1 MGRWHKAWLLG
12 VATAVIGIAASGFA
26 VSSDWEADLGL
37 GLLFKLRGARQSP
50 PDILVVGIDRES
62 SRVFDVPNR
71 PDKWSRRLHARLVD
85 RLAAAGARVIAFD
98 VLFRDRRDK
107 EHDRA
112 LAESVRKAGNVLLIE
127 DLVKER
133 GTSRGGGPAAIE
145 HRLQKVTLPFPELA
159 AAAFGTAPFPLPWV
173 PDKLSQFWLFSPE
186 EGEPWGDKA
195 CLPTLALLA
204 YATPFFDDLLR
215 LVSETT
221 LEFGAGVPEGLARR
235 DSLADLSLGLRQLLR
250 SHPDL
255 VNTLRARVAGLS
267 SQEARGVLD
276 AVISAYGGA
285 RSRAVNF
292 YGPPRTV
299 TSLSYHCALGVDCR
313 KPHPGHSA
321 QTEAGLRDWVHG
333 KAVFVGF
340 SEWVQME
347 QRDVFHTHY
356 TQVRGERLS
365 GVEIAAT
372 VFSNLRERN
381 TIQAPGAAV
390 HVSLIAFFG
399 LVLGVGARGLGPSMM
414 LPLAAAVML
423 LYVAAAYYAF
433 SIHHLWLPLVIPL
446 LVQGPIAIGGGLY
459 WGFRDTRRER
469 EQLQKTFGYYLPPA
483 VVAELCGAAGRIPT
497 ASRDAYAV
505 CLFSDAERYTTLAEG
520 LSPQA
525 LHALLNR
532 YYDALFEPVRRH
544 GGFVSDVVG
553 DAMLALWATAGP
565 DPETRVEA
573 CRAALEIMAGS
584 PGDSG
589 PYLPTRI
596 GLHCGEVV
604 LGNVGAG
611 EHFEYR
617 AVGDIVNTAQ
627 RIEDLNKRLGTRVL
641 ASADV
646 IEGLAGGLGAV
657 LVREIGRFCLIGKSR
672 PLTLHQL
679 WLPGTEAADLCE
691 RRRAAFAVGLAAFR
705 IQDFG
710 QAGQIFEALLQELG
724 EDGPARF
731 YLALCKRYRR
741 TSAAAPWDGT
751 VYLDEVLGGEPTHKR

>member
-1 MGRWHKAWLLG
+1 M
-12 VATAVIGIAASGFA
+12 
-26 VSSDWEADLGL
+26 
-37 GLLFKLRGARQSP
+37 
-50 PDILVVGIDRES
+50 
-62 SRVFDVPNR
+62 
-71 PDKWSRRLHARLVD
+71 
-85 RLAAAGARVIAFD
+85 
-98 VLFRDRRDK
+98 
-107 EHDRA
+107 
-112 LAESVRKAGNVLLIE
+112 
-127 DLVKER
+127 
-133 GTSRGGGPAAIE
+133 
-145 HRLQKVTLPFPELA
+145 
-159 AAAFGTAPFPLPWV
+159 
-173 PDKLSQFWLFSPE
+173 
-186 EGEPWGDKA
+186 
-195 CLPTLALLA
+195 
-204 YATPFFDDLLR
+204 
-215 LVSETT
+215 
-221 LEFGAGVPEGLARR
+221 
-235 DSLADLSLGLRQLLR
+235 
-250 SHPDL
+250 
-255 VNTLRARVAGLS
+255 
-267 SQEARGVLD
+267 
-276 AVISAYGGA
+276 
-285 RSRAVNF
+285 
-292 YGPPRTV
+292 
-299 TSLSYHCALGVDCR
+299 DCR
-313 KPHPGHSA
+313 TPHPGHSA

-340 SEWVQME
+340 SEWVQMH
-347 QRDVFHTHY
+347 QKDVFHTQY
-356 TQVRGERLS
+356 TQVGGERLS

-372 VFSNLRERN
+372 VFSNLREGN
-381 TIQAPGAAV
+381 TIQTPGAAV
-390 HVSLIAFFG
+390 HVTLIAFFG
-399 LVLGVGARGLGPSMM
+399 LVLGVGARRLGPSMM

-483 VVAELCGAAGRIPT
+483 VVAELCGAAGGIPT

-532 YYDALFEPVRRH
+532 YYDGLFEPVRRH

-553 DAMLALWATAGP
+553 DAMLALWATADP

-584 PGDSG
+584 PGGSG

-646 IEGLAGGLGAV
+646 MEGLAGGLGAV

-691 RRRAAFAVGLAAFR
+691 RRRAGFAAGLAAFR

-741 TSAAAPWDGT
+741 TSPAAPWDGT
-751 VYLDEVLGGEPTHKR
+751 VYLDEVFGGEAARRG

>member
-37 GLLFKLRGARQSP
+37 GLLFRLRGARQSP
-50 PDILVVGIDRES
+50 PDIVVVGIDRES
-62 SRVFDVPNR
+62 SQVFDVPNR
-71 PDKWSRRLHARLVD
+71 PDKWPRRLHARLVD

-98 VLFRDRRDK
+98 VLFRDRRDP
-107 EHDRA
+107 EDDRA

-133 GTSRGGGPAAIE
+133 GTSRGGAPAAIE

-204 YATPFFDDLLR
+204 YAKPFFDDLLR

-221 LEFGAGVPEGLARR
+221 LEIGAGVPEGLARR

-255 VNTLRARVAGLS
+255 VNTLHARVAGLS

-285 RSRAVNF
+285 GSRAVNF

-299 TSLSYHCALGVDCR
+299 RSLSYHCALGMDCR
-313 KPHPGHSA
+313 TPHPGHSA

-340 SEWVQME
+340 SEWVQMH
-347 QRDVFHTHY
+347 QKDVFHTQY
-356 TQVRGERLS
+356 TQVGGERLS

-372 VFSNLRERN
+372 VFSNLREGN
-381 TIQAPGAAV
+381 TIQTPGAAV

-399 LVLGVGARGLGPSMM
+399 LVLGVGARRLGPSMM

-483 VVAELCGAAGRIPT
+483 VVAELCGAAGGIPT

-584 PGDSG
+584 PGGSG

-641 ASADV
+641 ASAEV
-646 IEGLAGGLGAV
+646 MEGLAGGLGAV
-657 LVREIGRFCLIGKSR
+657 LVREIGRFCFIGKSR

-691 RRRAAFAVGLAAFR
+691 RRRAGFAAGLAAFR

-741 TSAAAPWDGT
+741 TSPAAPWDGT
-751 VYLDEVLGGEPTHKR
+751 VYLDEVLGGEPTRKG

>member
-12 VATAVIGIAASGFA
+12 VATAVIGITASGLP

-37 GLLFKLRGARQSP
+37 GLLFQLRGARHSP
-50 PDILVVGIDRES
+50 PDIVVVGIDRES
-62 SRVFDVPNR
+62 SRAFEVPNR
-71 PDKWSRRLHARLVD
+71 PDKWPRQLHVRLVD
-85 RLAAAGARVIAFD
+85 RLVAAGARVIAFD

-133 GTSRGGGPAAIE
+133 GTRPGGGTAAIE
-145 HRLQKVTLPFPELA
+145 HRLQRVTLPFPELA
-159 AAAFGTAPFPLPWV
+159 AAALGTAPFPLPKV
-173 PDKLSQFWLFSPE
+173 PVRLSRFWAFSPE
-186 EGEPWGDKA
+186 EGEPGGDKA

-204 YATPFFDDLLR
+204 HAAPFFDDLLR

-221 LEFGAGVPEGLARR
+221 LEIGAGVPEGLARR
-235 DSLADLSLGLRQLLR
+235 DSLAELSLGLRRLLS

-255 VNTLRARVAGLS
+255 MDRLRARAAALS
-267 SQEARGVLD
+267 SREAGRALNS
-276 AVISAYGGA
+276 VIAAYGGPA
-285 RSRAVNF
+285 SATVNF

-299 TSLSYHCALGVDCR
+299 TSLSYHCALGVDCDL
-313 KPHPGHSA
+313 
-321 QTEAGLRDWVHG
+321 TDAGLRDLVRG

-347 QRDVFHTHY
+347 QRDIFYTHY
-356 TQVRGERLS
+356 SQEDGTDLS

-372 VFSNLRERN
+372 VFANLREGN
-381 TIQAPGAAV
+381 TIQTPGIAA
-390 HVSLIAFFG
+390 HATLIASLG
-399 LVLGVGARGLGPSMM
+399 LVLGAVARRLGPATM
-414 LPLAAAVML
+414 LPVAAAAML

-433 SIHHLWLPLVIPL
+433 SIHHLWLPLIIPL
-446 LVQGPIAIGGGLY
+446 FVQGPIAIGGGLY

-469 EQLQKTFGYYLPPA
+469 EQLQKAFGYYLPPA
-483 VVAELCGAAGRIPT
+483 VVADLCGEAGGIPT

-505 CLFSDAERYTTLAEG
+505 CLFSDAERYTTVAEG
-520 LSPQA
+520 LSPKA

-565 DPETRVEA
+565 DPATRVEA

-584 PGDSG
+584 PGGSG
-589 PYLPTRI
+589 PCLPTRI

-617 AVGDIVNTAQ
+617 AVGDIVNTTQ

-641 ASADV
+641 ASAEV
-646 IEGLAGGLGAV
+646 VEGLAGGLGAV
-657 LVREIGRFCLIGKSR
+657 LVREIGCFCLIGKSR
-672 PLTLHQL
+672 PLTVHQL
-679 WLPGTEAADLCE
+679 WLPGAEAADLCE
-691 RRRAAFAVGLAAFR
+691 RRRAGFAAGLAAFR

-710 QAGQIFEALLQELG
+710 QAGRIFEALLQELG

-731 YLALCKRYRR
+731 YLALCERYRR
-741 TSAAAPWDGT
+741 TRPAGPWDGT
-751 VYLDEVLGGEPTHKR
+751 VYLDEALEREPTRRG

>member
-26 VSSDWEADLGL
+26 VSSEWEADLGL
-37 GLLFKLRGARQSP
+37 GLLFRLRGARQGP
-50 PDILVVGIDRES
+50 ADIVVVGIDRES
-62 SRVFDVPNR
+62 SRVFEVPNR
-71 PDKWSRRLHARLVD
+71 PDKWPRRLHARLVD

-98 VLFRDRRDK
+98 VLFRDRRDP

-133 GTSRGGGPAAIE
+133 GTSLGGGPAAIE

-204 YATPFFDDLLR
+204 YAMPFFDDLLR

-221 LEFGAGVPEGLARR
+221 LEIGADVPEGLARR
-235 DSLADLSLGLRQLLR
+235 DSLGDLSLGLRQLLR

-255 VNTLRARVAGLS
+255 VSTLRTRVTRLS
-267 SQEARGVLD
+267 SQEARGALD
-276 AVISAYGGA
+276 AVISAYGGP

-299 TSLSYHCALGVDCR
+299 TSLSYHCALGVDCG

-347 QRDVFHTHY
+347 QKDVFHTHY

-372 VFSNLRERN
+372 VFSNLREGN
-381 TIQAPGAAV
+381 TIQTPGAAV
-390 HVSLIAFFG
+390 HVALITFFG
-399 LVLGVGARGLGPSMM
+399 LVLGIGARRLGPSMM

-423 LYVAAAYYAF
+423 LYAAAAYYAF

-483 VVAELCGAAGRIPT
+483 VVAELCGVAGRIPT

-505 CLFSDAERYTTLAEG
+505 CLFSDAERYTTLAED

-532 YYDALFEPVRRH
+532 YYDALFGPVRRH

-584 PGDSG
+584 PGGSG

-657 LVREIGRFCLIGKSR
+657 LIREIGRFCFIGKSR

-691 RRRAAFAVGLAAFR
+691 RRRAGFAAGLAAFR

-741 TSAAAPWDGT
+741 ASPAAPWDGT
-751 VYLDEVLGGEPTHKR
+751 VYLDDVLGGGPARKG